1 MNAAVIKQRS
11 EEVRITIAVG
21 AALVVQTALALL
33 WAGAA
38 AERLGQLERRADA
51 SSEIIERTVRLEEQA
66 AAMRASLARIEAK
79 LDRQNKDELQ

>member
-51 SSEIIERTVRLEEQA
+51 SSEIIERTARLEEQA

-79 LDRQNKDELQ
+79 LDRQNKDEL